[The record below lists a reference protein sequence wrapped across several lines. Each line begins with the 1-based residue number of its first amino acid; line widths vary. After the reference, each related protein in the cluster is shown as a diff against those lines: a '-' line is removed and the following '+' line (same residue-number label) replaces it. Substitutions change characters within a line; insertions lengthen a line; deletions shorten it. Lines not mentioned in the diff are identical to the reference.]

1 MVENEGFW
9 SIEQVCQ
16 YLNIKRS
23 AVYSLVESGS
33 IPFYRIGR
41 LLRFKPDDVKSW
53 METRRSEEID
63 VSKRAKKILKIVTT
77 PRIDVDRLVKKSIA
91 ETKQNL
97 YTPHHD
103 HGKPDQSRNLRK
115 EVSDGTL

>member
-23 AVYSLVESGS
+23 TAYSLVESGS

-53 METRRSEEID
+53 MESHRSEGID
-63 VSKRAKKILKIVTT
+63 ASKRAKGILKAINRSKT
-77 PRIDVDRLVKKSIA
+77 DVDTLIKKSIA
-91 ETKQNL
+91 EVKGNL
-97 YTPHHD
+97 YTPSYRETRPIR
-103 HGKPDQSRNLRK
+103 GLRK
-115 EVSDGTL
+115 EVSDGII

>member
-23 AVYSLVESGS
+23 TAYSLVESGS

-41 LLRFKPDDVKSW
+41 LLRFKPDDVKNW
-53 METRRSEEID
+53 MESHRSEGID
-63 VSKRAKKILKIVTT
+63 ASKKATGILRAVSR
-77 PRIDVDRLVKKSIA
+77 PGMDVDRLVKKVVA

-97 YTPHHD
+97 YTPN
-103 HGKPDQSRNLRK
+103 HGRPDQVKGLRK
-115 EVSDGTL
+115 EVSDGAL